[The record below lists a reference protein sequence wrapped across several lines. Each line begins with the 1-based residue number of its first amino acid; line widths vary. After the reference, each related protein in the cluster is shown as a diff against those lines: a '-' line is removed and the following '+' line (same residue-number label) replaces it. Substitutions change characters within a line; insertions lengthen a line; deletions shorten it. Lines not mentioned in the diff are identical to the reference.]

1 MLSMKQ
7 ARKLADW
14 WDEHQEADRKRIETE
29 KKEVHMKQVRKDTMA
44 NLTDEQIEALGINR
58 DEII

>member
-1 MLSMKQ
+1 M
-7 ARKLADW
+7 LADW

-58 DEII
+58 D